1 MMTLKSIK
9 IFVSISLVLTATLVS
24 CAKRTELARKTL
36 AEYDTT
42 GKEPREVAQ
51 FVFDNYDCMSCHTLG
66 EDGKFS
72 YTARGEQIRQ
82 GSEGCVS
89 LLTGMSVIV
98 HAKEAD
104 RTPEQK
110 QKAAHFQEYGCAMC
124 HQVDPGKLSLTD
136 AGQKLASLH
145 LSCSQV
151 QRVLSQRASAGT
163 R

>member
-1 MMTLKSIK
+1 MTVKSLKLFVLISILSMM
-9 IFVSISLVLTATLVS
+9 LVS
-24 CAKRTELARKTL
+24 CAKEAAVARTTL
-36 AEYDTT
+36 ADYDTT
-42 GKEPREVAQ
+42 GKTPQEVAQ
-51 FVFDNYDCMSCHTLG
+51 FVFDNYDCKSCHTLG
-66 EDGKFS
+66 KDEKFG

-98 HAKEAD
+98 HAKEED

-110 QKAAHFQEYGCAMC
+110 QKAAHFQEYGCALC
-124 HQVDPGKLSLTD
+124 HQVDPGKMSLTA

-151 QRVLSQRASAGT
+151 QRILNQKARS
-163 R
+163 